1 MTLREP
7 PAHPWFSADRPR
19 VLAHR
24 GLVTAAAA
32 RDGVAENSFAAVA
45 AAHAAGAEYVESDCH
60 LTRDGTVVLF
70 HDESLGRVTGDP
82 RRVSEIDAAELG
94 DLMSERGGL
103 LALRDALEAFPTV
116 RFSVDVKAAA
126 AADGAGRIA
135 ADFADRML
143 LTSFSD
149 RRRRRALAAVGTGP
163 ARPATS
169 AGTGT
174 IAAVLGALAVGA
186 HRRATELM
194 RGVDALQVPLRFRGV
209 PVVTPRLLDAAHT
222 ARVEVHVWTIN
233 DPAVMRALLTAGV
246 DGIVTDR
253 ADVALKVAAEPRR

>member
-1 MTLREP
+1 MSLREP
-7 PAHPWFSADRPR
+7 PPHPWFGADRPR

-24 GLVTAAAA
+24 GLVTSAAA
-32 RDGVAENSFAAVA
+32 RDGVVENSFAAVA

-70 HDESLGRVTGDP
+70 HDESLSRITGDP
-82 RRVSEIDAAELG
+82 RRVAEVDAAELG

-103 LALRDALEAFPTV
+103 LALRDALESFPAL

-126 AADGAGRIA
+126 AAERAGRIA
-135 ADFADRML
+135 ADFADRIL

-149 RRRRRALAAVGTGP
+149 RRRRRALAAVGAGRP
-163 ARPATS
+163 RPATS

-174 IAAVLGALAVGA
+174 VAAVLGALAVGA
-186 HRRATELM
+186 RRRAIEFM
-194 RGVDALQVPLRFRGV
+194 RSVDALQVPLRFRGV
-209 PVVTPRLLDAAHT
+209 PVVTPRLLDAAHD

-233 DPAVMRALLTAGV
+233 DPGAMRAVLATGV

-253 ADVALKVAAEPRR
+253 AEVALEVAAEQRR